1 MLVVCAEYALDKE
14 SVFFFSYFYTYFMV
28 LLSPSF
34 LFLNQKDLKK
44 NRFHF
49 FNLLAVYFVLNNTV
63 SGTGDNVLKA
73 FFFFSSEFE
82 HWEFFTSFGSEY
94 FLLLAI
100 LAVCF
105 HLLPC
110 KYESR
115 LVETS
120 FTISY

>member
-1 MLVVCAEYALDKE
+1 MPNMPLTRK
-14 SVFFFSYFYTYFMV
+14 VFFFF
-28 LLSPSF
+28 F
-34 LFLNQKDLKK
+34 LFLHLFYGLVEPFIPISKPKRFKK